1 MNRHPMLPCF
11 WDVLISTTGKD
22 KTTFHLLYSLH
33 EQVMVL
39 QMIQDK
45 KELPS
50 WRANCALWEDCRH
63 SADIQPCKS
72 YTLKWKMGKWKWKI
86 TSFFLLGN
94 KFLYSKIRKTV
105 QKNIMIL
112 VFIRSI
118 KGEKNYNSSSLS
130 RKWMQNFPF
139 GLLQRFHGIG
149 QDRESCYT
157 YFGTDK
163 TGNRE
168 AA

>member
-1 MNRHPMLPCF
+1 M
-11 WDVLISTTGKD
+11 KD
-22 KTTFHLLYSLH
+22 GEMK
-33 EQVMVL
+33 M
-39 QMIQDK
+39 
-45 KELPS
+45 
-50 WRANCALWEDCRH
+50 EDN
-63 SADIQPCKS
+63 
-72 YTLKWKMGKWKWKI
+72 L
-86 TSFFLLGN
+86 SFFLGN

-118 KGEKNYNSSSLS
+118 KGEKNYNSSSRS
-130 RKWMQNFPF
+130 RKWMQNFPL